1 MTMRKKLAPLLGV
14 TLALTACG
22 GSGDSVDADVM
33 FAQMMIPH
41 HEQAIELADIALDPT
56 VGAGPKVLELA
67 AQIKAAQ
74 DPEVDVMT
82 SMLEAWGEPTFLD
95 EGMDHSSM
103 MSGMISVD
111 DMAELETLRGADFDT
126 AWMKAMI
133 AHHEGAIDM
142 ANDVIG
148 DGDDEATTDLARKI
162 IDGQSAEIER
172 MKALLGK

>member
-1 MTMRKKLAPLLGV
+1 MLMRTRLTPLIGI
-14 TLALTACG
+14 TLALAACG

-56 VGAGPKVLELA
+56 VGAGPEVLELA

-74 DPEVDVMT
+74 DPEVEMMT
-82 SMLEAWGEPTFLD
+82 SMLQAWGEPTYLD

-103 MSGMISVD
+103 MSGMVPAD
-111 DMAELETLRGADFDT
+111 DMAELESLRGADFDA
-126 AWMKAMI
+126 AWLKAMI
-133 AHHEGAIDM
+133 GHHEGAIDM
-142 ANDVIG
+142 ANDVIEK
-148 DGDDEATTDLARKI
+148 GDDKATTDLARKI

-172 MKALLGK
+172 MKALLGE